1 MSGKFDASGL
11 LKMQQDIEQL
21 AKKSPAAVEKT
32 AKGLAARLL
41 GSVIR
46 LTPVGKYDNN
56 VEFDAD
62 IPAKHVEFDTR
73 DGRHV
78 EFDTKE
84 TTKHVKFTAE
94 TGKKGGTLRRGW
106 TSKTHEEAE
115 SGGKTETAA
124 YLAALPVH
132 TFDNVYVIE
141 LLNPV
146 KYAPYVEYGHRTANK
161 KGWVP
166 GVHMLEKS
174 MNQLNKQAPKVIE
187 RNLNEL
193 MKGALTGG
201 K

>member
-46 LTPVGKYDNN
+46 LTPVGDYSKT
-56 VEFDAD
+56 VEVT
-62 IPAKHVEFDTR
+62 AKQDSKNHKKGETY
-73 DGRHV
+73 
-78 EFDTKE
+78 TK
-84 TTKHVKFTAE
+84 KINPS
-94 TGKKGGTLRRGW
+94 GKKGGTLRRGW

-115 SGGKTETAA
+115 SGGKTETAT
-124 YLAALPVH
+124 YLDALPVH
-132 TFDNVYVIE
+132 TFGNMYVIE

-166 GVHMLEKS
+166 GVHMLENS
-174 MNQLNKQAPKVIE
+174 MIKLNKQAPKIIE
-187 RNLNEL
+187 QNLNEL
-193 MKGALTGG
+193 LKGAFTGG